1 MSTSSKH
8 LLLNICKQLFQTKHQ
23 HHSPASIARLTTFL
37 KDATPSDLLEQDT
50 FHRLNHLPN
59 IVYYPIHD
67 TTDPWIVGIFVLPP
81 HAQIP
86 IHDHP
91 KMCVTSKL
99 LFGNCHLKSY
109 DWLTTALHSSIGK
122 APPRHVTHQYAELID
137 DGWKETNEVWS
148 LFEDNGNLHAIT
160 AGDEGCAL
168 LDVISPDYDHVERK
182 CTYYKED
189 SNDACTT
196 DAKSFKDNVKNI
208 QKLVPYD
215 PNLIVECVHYR

>member
-1 MSTSSKH
+1 MSTSKQ

-37 KDATPSDLLEQDT
+37 KDAAPTDFLEQDT
-50 FHRLNHLPN
+50 FHRLNHSPK

-81 HAQIP
+81 HAKIP

-99 LFGNCHLKSY
+99 LFGNCHLTSY
-109 DWLTTALHSSIGK
+109 DWLTTALHSSTGNT
-122 APPRHVTHQYAELID
+122 PPRHVTHQYAELID
-137 DGWKETNEVWS
+137 GAWMETNEVWS

-160 AGDEGCAL
+160 AGEEGCAL
-168 LDVISPDYDHVERK
+168 LDVISPDYDQERK
-182 CTYYKED
+182 CTYYKEED
-189 SNDACTT
+189 SNGTCNT
-196 DAKSFKDNVKNI
+196 DAQSLKKNNVKNI

-215 PNLIVECVHYR
+215 PNLIVECVQ